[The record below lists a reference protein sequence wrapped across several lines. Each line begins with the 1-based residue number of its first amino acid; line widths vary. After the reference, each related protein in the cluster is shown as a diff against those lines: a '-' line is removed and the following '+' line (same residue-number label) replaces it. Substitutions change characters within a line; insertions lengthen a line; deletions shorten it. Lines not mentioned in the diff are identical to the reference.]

1 MIATQDS
8 HTLLPLTIKFGSSC
22 YPGCASFAFA
32 EPTTRA
38 GGPQDDPTHEHS
50 SNSAS
55 KLKILMADDEPL
67 IVFTMTEILQEEG
80 FEVFS
85 AADGIAA
92 VEAARALRPDIV
104 LTDVMMPKINGI
116 EVAKSI
122 KAFLPQ
128 CRIVL
133 FSGQAATGQLLEQ
146 ARAEGHDFEILTKPI
161 EPEALLAALARGPSS
176 KT

>member
-1 MIATQDS
+1 MIVAQDPL
-8 HTLLPLTIKFGSSC
+8 TLLPLTITFDSSC
-22 YPGCASFAFA
+22 HRGCGSFAFA
-32 EPTTRA
+32 EQTTH
-38 GGPQDDPTHEHS
+38 GGRPQDDPAFEQS
-50 SNSAS
+50 SSSAS

-67 IVFTMTEILQEEG
+67 IVFTMAEILREEG
-80 FEVFS
+80 FEVFT

-92 VEAARALRPDIV
+92 VEKARTLRPDIL
-104 LTDVMMPKINGI
+104 LTDVMMPKMNGI
-116 EVAKSI
+116 ELAKSI

-161 EPEALLAALARGPSS
+161 EPEVLLAALMRGPSS